1 MLSSDTFG
9 SASVQ
14 RAKWRKKE
22 DGVLE
27 PLSSVMKKIIYI
39 SHEIVDPLDI
49 CRNREE
55 ASPSLNYPL
64 LMHSD
69 VLWGRG

>member
-1 MLSSDTFG
+1 MIHLALLLSKEQSG
-9 SASVQ
+9 E
-14 RAKWRKKE
+14 KKE
-22 DGVLE
+22 YGVLE

-49 CRNREE
+49 CRNHEE
-55 ASPSLNYPL
+55 ASLSLNYPL

-69 VLWGRG
+69 ILWGRG